1 MNTSNPTLR
10 SRPAPATSGH
20 PHPHPHPQRPPRL
33 PRAALAV
40 LAAAALAACGG
51 GTDRDEGLSNEQ
63 AQGYAAD
70 AATMPVAAGTA
81 VGAATLT
88 LQSAVAA
95 SGTASAKTGGDGE
108 AAAAGADAPAQAQD
122 TGPTTTVPC
131 ALGGTVRWVASGLP
145 LAQLVNRRLD
155 AGETYDITYTNC
167 GTAITGVV
175 LDGSLRVVVNAADP
189 TGFDF
194 TTTATALSSTTLHGR
209 YVLDGTWRHQLAV
222 TTTAGGGTQRVD
234 RLATTLATLTST
246 VGTRQARYE
255 LRRMDWTTT
264 DLWSAGGQP
273 VSRSHNGALELFA
286 STPRRP
292 SATLQVA
299 TIGTLVIGADGLADS
314 GGFSVV
320 AGGDKWSVTYGA
332 TTVTIALDLG
342 NDGSV
347 ERTWTLPR
355 LAFHGEAG

>member
-1 MNTSNPTLR
+1 MNTPNPTP
-10 SRPAPATSGH
+10 RPHRAAQAPRL
-20 PHPHPHPQRPPRL
+20 PQPQRPSGLRH
-33 PRAALAV
+33 AALAA
-40 LAAAALAACGG
+40 LASAALAACGG
-51 GTDRDEGLSNEQ
+51 GGGADDGVSNEQ

-95 SGTASAKTGGDGE
+95 GGTASAKTSGEGDI
-108 AAAAGADAPAQAQD
+108 AAAGQMQPQD
-122 TGPTTTVPC
+122 TGPVTTVPC
-131 ALGGTVRWVASGLP
+131 ALGGSVSWVASGLP
-145 LAQLVNRRLD
+145 LAQLINRRLD
-155 AGETYDITYTNC
+155 AGETYDITYSQC

-175 LDGSLRVVVNAADP
+175 LDGSLRVVVNAADS

-194 TTTATALSSTTLHGR
+194 TTTATALSSTTLQGR
-209 YVLDGTWRHQLAV
+209 YVLDGTWRHQLTV

-234 RLATTLATLTST
+234 RLATTLASLTST

-255 LRRMDWTTT
+255 LRNMDWTTT
-264 DLWSAGGQP
+264 DVWNSASQP
-273 VSRSHNGALELFA
+273 VSRSHNGTLELFA

-299 TIGTLVIGADGLADS
+299 TIGTLVIGADGLAES

-320 AGGDKWSVTYGA
+320 AGGDKWSVTYAA

-342 NDGSV
+342 NNGSV
-347 ERTWTLPR
+347 ERTWTLQR
-355 LAFHGEAG
+355 LTFHGEAG